1 MLATDENKKEWNQ
14 KIKNLGRDDLFE
26 ELDTKN
32 LQKITS
38 SPSSYPAKNK
48 SWSAIASQKN
58 LSQNCL
64 IKII

>member
-1 MLATDENKKEWNQ
+1 MTIKIKDTKTDENKKEWNQ

-38 SPSSYPAKNK
+38 SPSSYPAIR
-48 SWSAIASQKN
+48 SVVSFLPEYS
-58 LSQNCL
+58 CPVT
-64 IKII
+64 